1 MASHGGAQRAAPHT
15 GEADFP
21 ANSFFSYFYMKRFLI
36 PLAALL
42 LATAQPA
49 RAQQAP
55 ADSVDHSFSVAKALD
70 ILNSAFLGI
79 DLYYV
84 DTLDMEQLAQ
94 EAIDAMLDRLDIYSE
109 YFPAE
114 DIGDLKMMTT
124 GKYGGIGSIIRQR
137 RDSTGVCIGEPYE
150 GMPAAEAGLQ
160 VGDLLKR
167 IDKTDLKGKSVSQV
181 SEMLRGEPGTS
192 FQLTLLRPGETK
204 ERTVT
209 LTRRNVKTPAVTFS
223 GMVSPTVGYIGLTQ
237 FTEDCSVE
245 VLKALTALKAQGAKA
260 LVLDLRGNGGGL
272 LNEAVSVVN
281 LFVPKGLKVVETK
294 GKVQAANST
303 YLTTDEPADL
313 ELPVC
318 VLVNSGTASSAEI
331 VAGSLQDFDRAVVVG
346 GKTYGK
352 GLVQSP
358 RPLPYDGN
366 LKLTTSKYYIPS
378 GRCIQ
383 AIDYKRI
390 REQGGNGRVPDS
402 LAHEFHTQG
411 GRPVR
416 DSGGIRPD
424 VEVKHDT
431 VANIALYLSQDD
443 VLLDWGTEYVQ
454 THKRPASVADFSLTD
469 ADVAHLLDMA
479 RASGFKYDRL
489 SQQRLDELK
498 KMAKFEG
505 YYDEAKPEFDAL
517 EAKLRHDLAKDFAAH
532 DRDIRLLMAQE
543 VTKRW
548 FFQRGAVEE
557 SLKGDED
564 LEKALSLLGDPA
576 QYRAL
581 LSPAQP

>member
-1 MASHGGAQRAAPHT
+1 M
-15 GEADFP
+15 
-21 ANSFFSYFYMKRFLI
+21 
-36 PLAALL
+36 AALL

-49 RAQQAP
+49 RAQQSRP
-55 ADSVDHSFSVAKALD
+55 DSVDHSFAVAKALD
-70 ILNSAFLGI
+70 ILNSAFLDI
-79 DLYYV
+79 DLFYV
-84 DTLDMEQLAQ
+84 DTLDMERLAE

-124 GKYGGIGSIIRQR
+124 GKYGGIGSMIRLR

-150 GMPAAEAGLQ
+150 GSPAAEAGLQ

-167 IDKTDLKGKSVSQV
+167 VDKTDLKGKTVSQV

-192 FQLTLLRPGETK
+192 FQLTLLRPGEKK

-209 LTRRNVKTPAVTFS
+209 ITRRSIKTPAITFA
-223 GMVSPTVGYIGLTQ
+223 GMVSPTVGYIALTQ

-245 VLKALTALKAQGAKA
+245 VGKALSALKARGAQA

-272 LNEAVSVVN
+272 LSEAVGVVN

-303 YLTTDEPADL
+303 YLTTDDPLDL
-313 ELPVC
+313 ELPLC
-318 VLVNSGTASSAEI
+318 VLVSASTASSAEI

-346 GKTYGK
+346 TKTYGK

-390 REQGGNGRVPDS
+390 REKGGNGRVPDS

-431 VANIALYLSQDD
+431 VSNLVMYLSQDD

-469 ADVAHLLDMA
+469 ADVARLLEMA
-479 RASGFKYDRL
+479 KASGFKYDRL
-489 SQQRLDELK
+489 SQQRLDDLK
-498 KMAKFEG
+498 KVARFEG
-505 YYDEAKPEFDAL
+505 YYDEAKPEFEAL
-517 EAKLRHDLAKDFAAH
+517 EAKLRHNLDRDFAAH

-543 VTKRW
+543 VVKRW
-548 FFQRGAVEE
+548 FFQSGATEE
-557 SLKGDED
+557 ALKGDED
-564 LEKALSLLGDPA
+564 LEQALSILAEPA
-576 QYRAL
+576 RYSAL
-581 LSPAQP
+581 LHPATR